1 MIAVQIA
8 RLVANVALFFDLCDE
23 EVLDLDTAVR
33 ELESLGADLEAL
45 DKALLRELV
54 DAFEVIAPEYNGE
67 SQKLVRRMARD
78 FYLEEA
84 IAADDPVRLAELD
97 ALREA
102 ED

>member
-1 MIAVQIA
+1 
-8 RLVANVALFFDLCDE
+8 
-23 EVLDLDTAVR
+23 
-33 ELESLGADLEAL
+33 
-45 DKALLRELV
+45 
-54 DAFEVIAPEYNGE
+54 VIAPEYNGE